1 MAISESLSRAISK
14 CVNLAFPVLDQ
25 ARQSW
30 EDPGVGGVILPDGE
44 AGSESD
50 GREMRFVDK
59 VEEGERM
66 VPPVR

>member
-1 MAISESLSRAISK
+1 M
-14 CVNLAFPVLDQ
+14 NLAFPVLDQ